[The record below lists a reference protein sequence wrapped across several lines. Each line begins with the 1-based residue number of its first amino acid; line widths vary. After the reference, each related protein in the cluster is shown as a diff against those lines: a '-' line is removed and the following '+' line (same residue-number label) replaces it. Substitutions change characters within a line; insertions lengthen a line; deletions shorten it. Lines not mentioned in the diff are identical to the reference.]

1 LSLLVVGS
9 PCHPWLSRLL
19 VALTGEGGTRENLI
33 RPDSRVDRGAK
44 GAQSQSLKVSQ
55 SPGRPGPAFSRFP
68 INRCRSLTTE
78 PDPRPTG
85 HRRGTQLHIAWLGRT
100 RPHPTAVLPGR
111 AVSRPAAPVRGVRR
125 RQAARNPKIQHFALS
140 RFAIRD
146 SRFPLPFFAPPLP
159 PP

>member
-1 LSLLVVGS
+1 MSLLVVGS

-44 GAQSQSLKVSQ
+44 GAQSQSLKVSR
-55 SPGRPGPAFSRFP
+55 SPGRPVPFQPVSRGPV
-68 INRCRSLTTE
+68 NRHRSLTTK
-78 PDPRPTG
+78 PR
-85 HRRGTQLHIAWLGRT
+85 

-111 AVSRPAAPVRGVRR
+111 AFSRPAAPVRGARR
-125 RQAARNPKIQHFALS
+125 RQAARNPKLNILPSPVS

-146 SRFPLPFFAPPLP
+146 FHYLSLLP
-159 PP
+159 PTPPKSVNFCQLL